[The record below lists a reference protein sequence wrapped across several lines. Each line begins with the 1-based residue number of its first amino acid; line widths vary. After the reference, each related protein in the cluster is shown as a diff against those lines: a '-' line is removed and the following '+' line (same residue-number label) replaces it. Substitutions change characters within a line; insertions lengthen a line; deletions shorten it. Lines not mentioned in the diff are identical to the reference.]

1 MKLFEKIRRQKL
13 LSATL
18 MVFTLSVGVL
28 IGTLLNTQVHAA
40 RGQVAAPDAT
50 PLTIPK
56 ATEAPNEFTKLAKQ
70 LQPSVV
76 YIEVIMKQETARAGK
91 QRGAQPDDG
100 DDDSSDLFRRFFG
113 QGGPQS
119 GQGGPQSGGRDFV
132 VPPQALKREASGTG
146 FIVDRNGYIVTNSHV
161 VENADKI
168 TVKLMGDDTE
178 YRAKVIGADF
188 ETDLAVIKID
198 AHRAL
203 QPVTIGNSDAVQV
216 GEWAIAI
223 GSPFTLEESVT
234 LGIVSAMGRDIEG
247 GRAFQRFIQTDAA
260 INPGNSGGP
269 LVNIRGEVIGVN
281 TMIATSR
288 GGSEGVGFAMPSNM
302 VARVYND
309 IIRDGRVTRGSIGIS
324 FIGKPAPET
333 LRGLGVDHGVIVQ
346 KVTEGGPAAK
356 AGVKVDDIITA
367 INGKAIRTSDE
378 LMARVADAPVG
389 DALSL
394 SVDRDGKNM
403 DLKVVTQDRAVL
415 YQDRPEVVGEN
426 FGPAGG
432 KAEPAAAAAKF
443 GISLREANADERG
456 LTPDKRGVVVAR
468 VEQDSFAEDIGL
480 MERDIIV
487 SINRHPVNSTDDVRS
502 VAASLKAGDA
512 VTFHVMRP
520 APLARATRSRSSAR
534 PNDAPAES
542 EFFAGTLPP
551 QN

>member
-1 MKLFEKIRRQKL
+1 MKLFDKIRRQKL

-18 MVFTLSVGVL
+18 MVFTLSVGIL

-76 YIEVIMKQETARAGK
+76 YIEVTMKQETTSAHSGR

-100 DDDSSDLFRRFFG
+100 DDDGSDLFRRFFG
-113 QGGPQS
+113 QGGQQQP
-119 GQGGPQSGGRDFV
+119 GGPQGQL

-146 FIVDRNGYIVTNSHV
+146 FIVDKNGYIVTNNHV

-168 TVKLMGDDTE
+168 TVKLMGDATE
-178 YRAKVIGADF
+178 YRAKVIGTDF

-198 AHRAL
+198 AHHAL
-203 QPVTIGNSDAVQV
+203 QPVGIGNSDAVQV

-234 LGIVSAMGRDIEG
+234 LGIVSALGRDIDG

-288 GGSEGVGFAMPSNM
+288 GGSEGVGFALPSNM
-302 VARVYND
+302 VVRVYND
-309 IIRDGRVTRGSIGIS
+309 IIREGRVTRGSIGIS

-346 KVTEGGPAAK
+346 KVTDGGPAAK

-367 INGKAIRTSDE
+367 INGKPIRTSDE
-378 LMARVADAPVG
+378 LMARVADTPVG

-394 SVDRDGKNM
+394 TVDRDGKNL

-426 FGPAGG
+426 LGPAGG
-432 KAEPAAAAAKF
+432 KAEPATAAAVKF
-443 GISLREANADERG
+443 GISLREASADERA
-456 LTPDKRGVVVAR
+456 LTPDKHGVVVAR

-480 MERDIIV
+480 MDRDIIV
-487 SINRHPVNSTDDVRS
+487 SINRRSVNSTDDVRS
-502 VAASLKAGDA
+502 VAQGLKAGDA
-512 VTFHVMRP
+512 VTFHIMRP
-520 APLARATRSRSSAR
+520 ASIARPTRGRSSAQ
-534 PNDAPAES
+534 PKDTGGES
-542 EFFAGTLPP
+542 LFLAGTLPP

>member
-13 LSATL
+13 MSATL

-40 RGQVAAPDAT
+40 KGQVVAPDAT
-50 PLTIPK
+50 PLTVPK
-56 ATEAPNEFTKLAKQ
+56 AVDAPNEFTKLAKQ

-76 YIEVIMKQETARAGK
+76 YIEVTMKPQESVSRGK
-91 QRGAQPDDG
+91 QRGVQPPDDG

-113 QGGPQS
+113 QGGPQ
-119 GQGGPQSGGRDFV
+119 GGPQGQV
-132 VPPQALKREASGTG
+132 VPPQAFKREASGTG
-146 FIVDRNGYIVTNSHV
+146 FVVDKNGYIITNNHV

-168 TVKLMGDDTE
+168 MVKLQGDSTE

-198 AHRAL
+198 AHRPVQA
-203 QPVTIGNSDAVQV
+203 VTIGNSDGVQV

-234 LGIVSAMGRDIEG
+234 LGIVSAMGRDIDG

-288 GGSEGVGFAMPSNM
+288 GGSEGVGFALPSNM
-302 VARVYND
+302 VVRVYND

-324 FIGKPAPET
+324 FIPKPAPET
-333 LRGLGVDHGVIVQ
+333 LRGLGVDHGVIV
-346 KVTEGGPAAK
+346 KEVNKGGPSEK
-356 AGVKVDDIITA
+356 AGVKADDIITA
-367 INGKAIRTSDE
+367 INGKQIRTSDD
-378 LMARVADAPVG
+378 LMAKVSDTPVG
-389 DALSL
+389 DPLTL
-394 SVDRDGKNM
+394 TVDREGKTM
-403 DLKVVTQDRAVL
+403 DLKVVTQDRAIL
-415 YQDRPEVVGEN
+415 YQDRPEIVGEN
-426 FGPAGG
+426 FAPSSG

-443 GISLREANADERG
+443 GISLREASGDERSVI
-456 LTPDKRGVVVAR
+456 PEKRGVVVAR

-480 MERDIIV
+480 MDRDIVV
-487 SINRHPVNSTDDVRS
+487 SINRRSVNSTDDVR
-502 VAASLKAGDA
+502 AIAQGLKAGDA
-512 VTFHVMRP
+512 VTFHVFRQTP
-520 APLARATRSRSSAR
+520 VARTTTRGRSSAR
-534 PNDAPAES
+534 PNSDGGAES
-542 EFFAGTLPP
+542 LFLAGTLPP